1 MYSQNNEEEVILRV
15 FEGQIGSFLDI
26 GAYDGVSL
34 SNTRALAERGW
45 SGALIEGSSF
55 SFQKLFSLYGGN
67 KKFTLINAM
76 LDPFG
81 KNAGKIVKMWEAPN
95 CAVTTISPQNFEKW
109 QNDVVMH
116 SDGGAKF
123 SEIFVAP
130 TPFAAILD
138 FFKSQDLKFDFVS
151 IDIEG
156 GSADVAMLYEP
167 DEFGTSLLCVE
178 HDDRD
183 SEIVARYAKLGF
195 VLILKND
202 ENIILSRGSQQG

>member
-1 MYSQNNEEEVILRV
+1 MYSQNNEEEIILQFFKGKV
-15 FEGQIGSFLDI
+15 GSFLDI

-34 SNTRALAERGW
+34 SNTRALAEHGW

-67 KKFTLINAM
+67 NRFTLINAI
-76 LDPFG
+76 LDPRG
-81 KNAGKIVKMWEAPN
+81 ESAGKIVKMWEAPN
-95 CAVTTISPQNFEKW
+95 CAVTTINPQNFEKW
-109 QNDVVMH
+109 QEDVVMH
-116 SDGGAKF
+116 SDGGVKF

-130 TPFAAILD
+130 TPLSAILD
-138 FFKSQDLKFDFVS
+138 FFRGQNAKFDFVS

-156 GSADVAMLYEP
+156 GSSDIAMLYNP

-183 SEIVARYAKLGF
+183 GEIVARYAKLGF
-195 VLILKND
+195 VPVLKND
-202 ENIILSRGSQQG
+202 ENIILSKESQQS